1 MTAAARPLRVLVNA
15 INDNAVPRGP
25 DRYLL
30 ELLPHLLTA
39 DPALQVTLCHAP
51 WQSVLAALPEGRGF
65 SRRCLAPP
73 RRPAPRLIWQATQ
86 FVRFANRQQPDVV
99 FLPNLIWTP
108 GLAGPAV
115 MTVHDLLHFRAPEKF
130 GKAKAALLRRVIR
143 RAMARAE
150 RLVAVSDFT
159 ARDAVALG
167 GADPTRMVTIPEG
180 GPPHRPRAG
189 DPPEK
194 FFLFVGKIERTK
206 GVMTLITA
214 FESSRK
220 LAHAG
225 YRLII
230 AGPPGN
236 AMSEVTARV
245 ARSPARDRILLPGF
259 ISEAELERLY
269 LTCRGFAFPSEAEGF
284 GLVLLEAMA
293 RGAPVIAARA
303 TALPE
308 VVGNA
313 GLLVPSGDD
322 RELRQAMERLA
333 EDDTLFDA
341 LQRAGYDR
349 LDAFDWAETGRR
361 MARILR
367 EVAA

>member
-30 ELLPHLLTA
+30 ELLPHLLAA
-39 DPALQVTLCHAP
+39 DPALQVALCHAP
-51 WQSVLAALPEGRGF
+51 WQSVLAALPERDGF
-65 SRRCLAPP
+65 SRHCLAPP
-73 RRPAPRLIWQATQ
+73 RRPAPR
-86 FVRFANRQQPDVV
+86 
-99 FLPNLIWTP
+99 LIWTP

-150 RLVAVSDFT
+150 RLVVVSDFT

-167 GADPTRMVTIPEG
+167 GADPARMVTIPEG

-189 DPPEK
+189 DTPEK
-194 FFLFVGKIERTK
+194 FFLFVGKIEKTK

-214 FESSRK
+214 FESSGK

-225 YRLII
+225 YRLVI

-236 AMSEVTARV
+236 AMSEVMARV
-245 ARSPARDRILLPGF
+245 ARSPARDRIVLPGF
-259 ISEAELERLY
+259 VSEAELERLY

-308 VVGNA
+308 VVGDA

-361 MARILR
+361 MARVLR